1 MTPDDLAD
9 LFRHLRERAD
19 MSQGEVARK
28 AKFSHSTVSHWEQ
41 GKSLSTVAHYL
52 SAIEAMGYRWPVPK
66 VKR

>member
-1 MTPDDLAD
+1 
-9 LFRHLRERAD
+9 

-28 AKFSHSTVSHWEQ
+28 AKFSHTTVSHWEQ